1 MRIAIAF
8 ITAVFFC
15 VPSFSARFGIEH
27 VSKLVRVTDPQ
38 ISPDGKSIVA
48 VVARPNYE
56 ENRYDAD
63 LVLIDVATAKQHV
76 LTHDRRGVTVPRW
89 SPSRDHLAFLA
100 TVAASPQLSGIA
112 MAGGD
117 AAPP

>member
-27 VSKLVRVTDPQ
+27 VSKLAPITDPQ

-48 VVARPNYE
+48 VVARPNSD
-56 ENRYDAD
+56 ENRYNAD
-63 LVLIDVATAKQHV
+63 LALIDVPTANHPSPTPHP
-76 LTHDRRGVTVPRW
+76 LAVPLPR
-89 SPSRDHLAFLA
+89 SSPCPCPLPSR
-100 TVAASPQLSGIA
+100 
-112 MAGGD
+112 
-117 AAPP
+117 AP